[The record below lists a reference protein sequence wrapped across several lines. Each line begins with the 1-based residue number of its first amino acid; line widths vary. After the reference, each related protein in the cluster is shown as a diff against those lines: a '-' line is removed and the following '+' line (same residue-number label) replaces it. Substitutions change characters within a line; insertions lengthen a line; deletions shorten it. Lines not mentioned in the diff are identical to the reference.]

1 VEEGT
6 IVRVLHQTHRIPAGE
21 RAGMTQRL
29 ERRKSMRIVPIFLVA
44 TVLLLSGCTG
54 IGPRTVVR
62 DRFDYTT
69 ALSDSWKSQMLINMV
84 KMRYGDAPIFLDVA
98 SVINSYEVSGAG
110 SVGASW
116 FQHSLPGPTSSQNLG
131 ASGTYANRPTITY
144 NPVAGERF
152 ARTMM
157 TPVPPSAVVSLI
169 QAGYPADAVFRVLIQ
184 SINGVQNRY
193 GGSAAAHPADP
204 EFYPLIER
212 MRRIQA
218 SGVIG
223 LRVQKTNETVIVF
236 RGRVD
241 EKIEAD
247 ILEVRKILGLDS
259 QAREFKVVYGQVA
272 ENDREIALL
281 SRSMIQVFM
290 DLASCIDVPG
300 AHLAENRV
308 NPGLKDEVVGGIP
321 VPPLFRVNSSSGRPD
336 DAFVAVPYHNHWFWI
351 DDKDLPSK
359 RLFSFLMFIFTLVET
374 GGKEGVPIVTI
385 PVR

>member
-1 VEEGT
+1 
-6 IVRVLHQTHRIPAGE
+6 
-21 RAGMTQRL
+21 
-29 ERRKSMRIVPIFLVA
+29 MRIVSIFLVA

-116 FQHSLPGPTSSQNLG
+116 FQPSSYGLTQSQNLG

-144 NPVAGERF
+144 NPVTGERF

-157 TPVPPSAVVSLI
+157 TPIPPSAVVSLI
-169 QAGYPADAVFRVLIQ
+169 QAGYPADAVFRVLIH

-204 EFYPLIER
+204 EFYPLIEK

-218 SGVIG
+218 SGAIG
-223 LRVQKTNETVIVF
+223 LRVQKTNETVVVF
-236 RGRVD
+236 RGKVD
-241 EKIEAD
+241 ENIEAD
-247 ILEVRKILGLDS
+247 ILEVRKILGLDP

-272 ENDREIALL
+272 ENDREIAIL
-281 SRSMIQVFM
+281 SRSMIQVFT
-290 DLASCIDVPG
+290 DLASYIKVPG
-300 AHLAENRV
+300 VHLAENRV

-336 DAFVAVPYHNHWFWI
+336 DAFVEVPYHNHWFWI

-374 GGKEGVPIVTI
+374 GGKEGVPVVTI